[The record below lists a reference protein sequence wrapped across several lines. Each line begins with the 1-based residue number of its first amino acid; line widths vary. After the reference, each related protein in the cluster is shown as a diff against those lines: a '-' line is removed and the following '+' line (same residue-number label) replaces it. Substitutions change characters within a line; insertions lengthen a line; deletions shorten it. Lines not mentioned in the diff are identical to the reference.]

1 MPSAITLRSDFSA
14 AELRRLARRIK
25 NAVQAR
31 SLLALAA
38 IHDGGTRSEA
48 TRLGHVNLRIVRDWV
63 VRFNAEGPDG
73 LIGRRAP
80 GPTTPLTD
88 RAPPGAGGAG
98 RPRPD
103 PHSLWRGALA
113 AVRTWPMA
121 MGEFRVSVSMQT
133 ACTGL
138 HFMCASH
145 ASFAAMFASPTTDA
159 SAPGGRKAVSDVCT
173 ASSAFLRFGAR
184 R

>member
-1 MPSAITLRSDFSA
+1 MFTMPSAVTLRSDCSA

-25 NAVQAR
+25 NAAQAR
-31 SLLALAA
+31 CLLALAA

-48 TRLGHVNLRIVRDWV
+48 ARLGHVNLRVVRDWV

-80 GPTTPLTD
+80 GPTAPLTD
-88 RAPPGAGGAG
+88 RAPPGAGDAG

-113 AVRTWPMA
+113 AVRSRPMA
-121 MGEFRVSVSMQT
+121 MGAFRVSVSMQT
-133 ACTGL
+133 ACTL
-138 HFMCASH
+138 CALPMHPSPQCSH
-145 ASFAAMFASPTTDA
+145 HRRQT
-159 SAPGGRKAVSDVCT
+159 
-173 ASSAFLRFGAR
+173 LRRPVAGKLSRTYAR
-184 R
+184 LRPFF